1 MFERPCLNG
10 RFGKTVRE
18 TVYRNCQAL
27 CTMGRKTW
35 RHGVPHEQNCAICGD
50 NLAKINMIYHFY
62 APGQLEYSSI
72 DKMAKYDRSTFHN
85 YVAFLAGE
93 LAPGTRH
100 PHHDSESSSC
110 YHDAFLPWGH
120 YHNNIVLFYHDSPIT
135 RSHFMDPTDRAIKGF
150 YCTDIDSIVLDCRNS
165 VAYSL
170 EIVQTCAKPSILNS
184 LAPGRWKIHWKVIF
198 ECNFC
203 RCICTYSNENGL
215 HWMP

>member
-1 MFERPCLNG
+1 MFEGPCLNG
-10 RFGKTVRE
+10 RFGKTDRE

-35 RHGVPHEQNCAICGD
+35 RHGVPHKQNCAVCGD

-72 DKMAKYDRSTFHN
+72 DKKYDWSTFRN

-100 PHHDSESSSC
+100 PHHDSESSWC

-120 YHNNIVLFYHDSPIT
+120 YHNNIVLFYHNSPIT
-135 RSHFMDPTDRAIKGF
+135 PLHFMDPTDRAIKGF
-150 YCTDIDSIVLDCRNS
+150 YCTCFLVTIDSWQ
-165 VAYSL
+165 
-170 EIVQTCAKPSILNS
+170 E
-184 LAPGRWKIHWKVIF
+184 
-198 ECNFC
+198 
-203 RCICTYSNENGL
+203 
-215 HWMP
+215 

>member
-1 MFERPCLNG
+1 MFEGPCLNG
-10 RFGKTVRE
+10 RFGKTDRE

-35 RHGVPHEQNCAICGD
+35 RHGIPQEQNCAVCGD

-62 APGQLEYSSI
+62 APGQLEYSLI
-72 DKMAKYDRSTFHN
+72 DKTAKYDWSTFRN

-110 YHDAFLPWGH
+110 YHDVFLPWGH
-120 YHNNIVLFYHDSPIT
+120 YHKNIVLFYHDSPIT

-150 YCTDIDSIVLDCRNS
+150 YCMHFIPVTLRSSMDVSCETFFLTIDHVIMELYC
-165 VAYSL
+165 SL
-170 EIVQTCAKPSILNS
+170 VP
-184 LAPGRWKIHWKVIF
+184 
-198 ECNFC
+198 CNT
-203 RCICTYSNENGL
+203 IN
-215 HWMP
+215 

>member
-1 MFERPCLNG
+1 MFEGPSLNG
-10 RFGKTVRE
+10 CFGKTDRE

-35 RHGVPHEQNCAICGD
+35 RYGVPHEQNCAVCGD

-72 DKMAKYDRSTFHN
+72 DKMAKYDWSTFRN

-100 PHHDSESSSC
+100 PHHDSESSSF
-110 YHDAFLPWGH
+110 YHDAFLPWGR

-135 RSHFMDPTDRAIKGF
+135 QSHFMDPTDRVIKGF
-150 YCTDIDSIVLDCRNS
+150 YCI
-165 VAYSL
+165 SL
-170 EIVQTCAKPSILNS
+170 SLNELPLSDQVTSCGNKRTRLLTLFS
-184 LAPGRWKIHWKVIF
+184 LIKGLVHVNHWPFPGSMII
-198 ECNFC
+198 
-203 RCICTYSNENGL
+203 
-215 HWMP
+215 

>member
-1 MFERPCLNG
+1 MFEGPCLNG
-10 RFGKTVRE
+10 RFGKTDRE

-35 RHGVPHEQNCAICGD
+35 RHGVPHEQNCAVCGD

-72 DKMAKYDRSTFHN
+72 DKMAKYDWSTFRN

-93 LAPGTRH
+93 LAPRTRH

-150 YCTDIDSIVLDCRNS
+150 YCI
-165 VAYSL
+165 Y
-170 EIVQTCAKPSILNS
+170 ILCHS
-184 LAPGRWKIHWKVIF
+184 PTLIRHV
-198 ECNFC
+198 
-203 RCICTYSNENGL
+203 
-215 HWMP
+215 